1 MSNDL
6 INGLFEI
13 GGAALITLSVRKLWI
28 EREMKGFS
36 VWPLIFFTAWGV
48 WNLRYY
54 PSLDQWYSFAGGCAV
69 VAVNTCYL
77 LLIWKVH
84 RDTQAREKAALR

>member
-13 GGAALITLSVRKLWI
+13 GGAALICMSIRRLWLD
-28 EREMKGFS
+28 REMKGFS
-36 VWPLIFFTAWGV
+36 VWPLVFFTAWGF

-54 PSLDQWYSFAGGCAV
+54 PSLDQWFSFAGGIAV
-69 VAVNTCYL
+69 VTVNSIYL
-77 LLIWKVH
+77 LLILKVH
-84 RDTQAREKAALR
+84 HDSKVAAARAQR